1 MQLAIWQVTLYHI
14 ADVSLTS
21 HYLFIKILLTIYC
34 MPGEVLVK
42 NIKVTL
48 KYNCMRFFYYETPKN
63 INISEAKPQINGY
76 SITALH
82 RPI

>member
-14 ADVSLTS
+14 ADVSLTN

-48 KYNCMRFFYYETPKN
+48 NNKYNCLRSFYYETPKN
-63 INISEAKPQINGY
+63 INISEAKHQINGY
-76 SITALH
+76 SITA
-82 RPI
+82 IQ